1 MRQKWGHANK
11 YILELATLPYLNQSQ
26 ILTNL
31 IGIIFGQEL
40 EFQPLCSMGMGVIL
54 ALCPA
59 TAWRKMDFCG
69 ICQATLKVI
78 KNNQQQVLNQLF
90 NSISSRND
98 LTRFCEGKLKVA
110 KNHLIAKINKWG
122 LKANPN

>member
-1 MRQKWGHANK
+1 MS
-11 YILELATLPYLNQSQ
+11 QSQ
-26 ILTNL
+26 ILTDSR
-31 IGIIFGQEL
+31 GIIFGQKLEL
-40 EFQPLCSMGMGVIL
+40 QLLCYMGMGMGVIL

-90 NSISSRND
+90 NSISTPND

-110 KNHLIAKINKWG
+110 KNNVIAR
-122 LKANPN
+122 